1 MLRNTH
7 FHKRHL
13 ILNIINHLGPISRTE
28 LINLTDYRPASISA
42 LIKELLDEQLI
53 IESGNYSAGHGRKR
67 TLLEINKSHLC
78 AVGMSFGPASVT
90 FIVAQFDGNI
100 LEQSSLAI
108 APGLQK
114 NTQKDLLIARITGHV
129 AGLLT
134 SHKDKEIL
142 GIGIADPPHDPTS
155 YHAEH
160 SLTVNYAHFND
171 WVHYGLKPRLE
182 QEFGLRVETYS
193 GVALPAMAEQ
203 RFGVAKGIRDF
214 ICVELSNGIGSSIC
228 CNGMAVTG
236 ASGMAGELG
245 HTVIDRSADTGRL
258 CYCGKPG
265 CTEATTAYPALTAQ
279 LEVALQR
286 GVFSSLTDHMK
297 PGQAI
302 TVSAIRAALD
312 ENDRMC
318 MYYVK
323 EIAARLGL
331 MIANAVN
338 LLNPE
343 LIVLYGFML
352 ELGDY
357 FYQQLEISIRENTLS
372 VSGNL
377 EIRISDSL
385 ETLLPLGAVAEICA
399 SYLRSDDY
407 KWVYQLQPSDLEEWT
422 MVQNNINETGDNL

>member
-1 MLRNTH
+1 LPHNNH

-53 IESGNYSAGHGRKR
+53 VESGNYSAGHGRKR
-67 TLLEINKSHLC
+67 TLLEINKTHLC
-78 AVGMSFGPASVT
+78 AVGMSFSASSVT
-90 FIVAQFDGNI
+90 FIVAQFDGSI
-100 LEQSSLAI
+100 LQQSTLGI
-108 APGLQK
+108 APDL
-114 NTQKDLLIARITGHV
+114 QKDLQKELLITQITEHV
-129 AGLLT
+129 AKLL
-134 SHKDKEIL
+134 SEHCDKEIL
-142 GIGIADPPHDPTS
+142 GIGISDPPHDPTS

-160 SLTVNYAHFND
+160 SLPVNYAHFND
-171 WVHYGLKPRLE
+171 WVHLGLKPRLE
-182 QEFGLRVETYS
+182 STFGLRVETYS

-203 RFGVAKGIRDF
+203 RFGVARGARDF
-214 ICVELSNGIGSSIC
+214 ICIELSNGIGSSIC

-236 ASGMAGELG
+236 ARGMAGELG
-245 HTVIDRSADTGRL
+245 HTVIDRSADADRL

-265 CTEATTAYPALTAQ
+265 CSEVSTAYPALVSQ
-279 LEVALQR
+279 LEAALSR
-286 GVFSSLTDHMK
+286 GVFSSLKEHLDPK
-297 PGQAI
+297 RGI
-302 TVSAIRAALD
+302 TVEAIRAALE

-323 EIAARLGL
+323 EIAMRLGL
-331 MIANAVN
+331 LIANAVN

-343 LIVLYGFML
+343 LIVLYGFLL

-357 FYQQLEISIRENTLS
+357 FYRQLEIAIRENTLS
-372 VSGNL
+372 VSGDL
-377 EIRISDSL
+377 DIRISDSL
-385 ETLLPLGAVAEICA
+385 ETILPLGAVAEICS

-422 MVQNNINETGDNL
+422 LIQNNNNETGDTL